1 MRKRISRR
9 HFLAQG
15 SRAALGFS
23 MLPLTA
29 CARHA
34 LSSSRPLATDRSVHL
49 IADLERQIPELMAA
63 AHVPGLTIAIVHE
76 GQLFWRRAFGVKSV
90 TTREPVDDD
99 TIFEAAS
106 TSKPVSAYVEMKL
119 CERGV
124 MDLDTPLTHYTAER
138 FVPNGHR
145 STITCGRTS
154 SSRSG

>member
-15 SRAALGFS
+15 SRATLGFS

-29 CARHA
+29 CARHP
-34 LSSSRPLATDRSVHL
+34 LSSSGPLATDRSVHL

-76 GQLFWRRAFGVKSV
+76 GQLFWRRAFGMKSV
-90 TTREPVDDD
+90 TAREPVDDD
-99 TIFEAAS
+99 TMFEVAS
-106 TSKPVSAYVEMKL
+106 TSKPVFAYAVMKL

-124 MDLDTPLTHYTAER
+124 MDLDTPLTHYTAE
-138 FVPNGHR
+138 PSCPTTPG
-145 STITCGRTS
+145 SI
-154 SSRSG
+154 